1 MPLIGRLYLPAD
13 LGRLG
18 TFLAYLG
25 TAGVVTGLRYDIM
38 IVAAATEAESAA
50 LLAGVCWVTGPLSL
64 MASGVLAWL
73 IHAKLLG
80 FEVLPMS
87 AALWMFPA
95 LVVTQLAFTLRY
107 WLMRAQMFPEI
118 ARVTVWQNVARA
130 AAPVCLFPLQG
141 GWVGLVA
148 GEVVGRCAGLGTLIR
163 SNGVALRKALSAL
176 APGDIGR
183 AFRRYPESPA
193 AGMPSAL
200 IDTAGTL
207 LPLPL
212 IAGLFGATSAGYF
225 ALVQRAMQLPLGL
238 ISRNVADVFHARLA
252 QRARESTEAA
262 RTLFWR
268 TTLFLLVVGG
278 IPSVLGIFFA
288 PRLLTFIM
296 GSRWAPTGQLLVAM
310 IPWSLAMFV
319 VSPLSRVVV
328 VYRGQV
334 FKLIYDGISLA
345 AVGLVIWLAQRAG
358 WTLLQTVWVLSW
370 SQAATYLIYFGV
382 LLRMLYR
389 EAPELYADVDRAIG

>member
-1 MPLIGRLYLPAD
+1 
-13 LGRLG
+13 
-18 TFLAYLG
+18 
-25 TAGVVTGLRYDIM
+25 
-38 IVAAATEAESAA
+38 
-50 LLAGVCWVTGPLSL
+50 
-64 MASGVLAWL
+64 
-73 IHAKLLG
+73 
-80 FEVLPMS
+80 
-87 AALWMFPA
+87 
-95 LVVTQLAFTLRY
+95 
-107 WLMRAQMFPEI
+107 MRGQMFPEI

-163 SNGVALRKALSAL
+163 SNGLALRRALSAL
-176 APGDIGR
+176 AAGDIWR
-183 AFRRYPESPA
+183 AFRRYPESPT

-252 QRARESTEAA
+252 QHARASTAAA

-268 TTLFLLVVGG
+268 TTLLLLVVGG
-278 IPSVLGIFFA
+278 IPSVLGIFLA
-288 PRLLTFIM
+288 PQLLTFFM
-296 GSRWAPTGQLLVAM
+296 GSRWAPAGQLLVAM

-319 VSPLSRVVV
+319 VSPISRAVV

-334 FKLIYDGISLA
+334 FKLLYDGASLA
-345 AVGLVIWLAQRAG
+345 AVGLVIWWAKRAD
-358 WTLLQTVWVLSW
+358 WSLLHTVWVLSW

-382 LLRMLYR
+382 LLHMLYR
-389 EAPELYADVDRAIG
+389 EVPEPYTGVGRVIE